1 MARFSAV
8 LDACVLVP
16 IAQADTL
23 LSLADAGL
31 YRPLWSDRILEETIR
46 ALETIHPD
54 MKESR
59 AARHRAAV
67 MNEAF
72 DDACVEGWEE
82 LLSAINLPDENDRH
96 VVAAA
101 IQGRA
106 DLIVTANLKDFP
118 TDVLG
123 RFNLEVQHPDEFF
136 VNQLDLG
143 PAEVMRSLQVQAAA
157 TRNPALTV
165 ADILASLERCNA
177 WRFAEAARAQ
187 TWRLES
193 SQVEGGGVAGGVDP
207 LSSADR

>member
-82 LLSAINLPDENDRH
+82 LLSAISLPDENDRH

-136 VNQLDLG
+136 VNQLDL
-143 PAEVMRSLQVQAAA
+143 
-157 TRNPALTV
+157 
-165 ADILASLERCNA
+165 
-177 WRFAEAARAQ
+177 AR
-187 TWRLES
+187 
-193 SQVEGGGVAGGVDP
+193 V
-207 LSSADR
+207 

>member
-23 LSLADAGL
+23 LYMAEAGL
-31 YRPLWSDRILEETIR
+31 YRPLWSKRILEETIR

-54 MKESR
+54 MKESG
-59 AARHRAAV
+59 AARHRTAV
-67 MNEAF
+67 MNQAF

-82 LLSAINLPDENDRH
+82 LLSAISLPDENDRH

-118 TDVLG
+118 EDVLG
-123 RFNLEVQHPDEFF
+123 QFNLEAQHPDEFF
-136 VNQLDLG
+136 VNQLDLDAG
-143 PAEVMRSLQVQAAA
+143 QVMRSLQVQAAA

-165 ADILASLERCNA
+165 ADILASLERCDA

-193 SQVEGGGVAGGVDP
+193 SQVEGGGDDKARGD
-207 LSSADR
+207 

>member
-1 MARFSAV
+1 M
-8 LDACVLVP
+8 
-16 IAQADTL
+16 
-23 LSLADAGL
+23 
-31 YRPLWSDRILEETIR
+31 
-46 ALETIHPD
+46 ETIHPD
-54 MKESR
+54 MKESG

-82 LLSAINLPDENDRH
+82 LLSAISLPDENDRH

-118 TDVLG
+118 TEVLG
-123 RFNLEVQHPDEFF
+123 RFNLEAQHPDEFF
-136 VNQLDLG
+136 VNQLDLD
-143 PAEVMRSLQVQAAA
+143 PAEVMRSLQVQASA

-165 ADILASLERCNA
+165 ADILASLERCDA

-193 SQVEGGGVAGGVDP
+193 SQVGGGGVAGGVAP

>member
-23 LSLADAGL
+23 LYMADAGL
-31 YRPLWSDRILEETIR
+31 YRPLWSTRILEETIR

-54 MKESR
+54 MKEAG
-59 AARHRAAV
+59 AARRRAAV

-82 LLSAINLPDENDRH
+82 LLGAISLPDENDRH

-118 TDVLG
+118 TEVLG
-123 RFNLEVQHPDEFF
+123 RFNLETQH
-136 VNQLDLG
+136 
-143 PAEVMRSLQVQAAA
+143 R
-157 TRNPALTV
+157 T
-165 ADILASLERCNA
+165 
-177 WRFAEAARAQ
+177 
-187 TWRLES
+187 S
-193 SQVEGGGVAGGVDP
+193 S
-207 LSSADR
+207 S

>member
-23 LSLADAGL
+23 LYMAEAGL

-46 ALETIHPD
+46 ALEAIHPD
-54 MKESR
+54 MKESG
-59 AARHRAAV
+59 AASHRATV
-67 MNEAF
+67 MNHAF
-72 DDACVEGWEE
+72 DDACVKGWEE
-82 LLSAINLPDENDRH
+82 LVGSVDLPDENDRH

-118 TDVLG
+118 TEVLG
-123 RFNLEVQHPDEFF
+123 RFNLEAQHPDEFF
-136 VNQLDLG
+136 MNQLDLD

-165 ADILASLERCNA
+165 ADILASLERCEA

-187 TWRLES
+187 TWRL
-193 SQVEGGGVAGGVDP
+193 
-207 LSSADR
+207 